1 VIEPTD
7 EMRGRYSLD
16 AAMAEA
22 GRRKTSIGLPGEV
35 VVRAPSVALI
45 GHRDLAGMMREAI
58 QAATKAAP

>member
-1 VIEPTD
+1 
-7 EMRGRYSLD
+7 
-16 AAMAEA
+16 MAEA